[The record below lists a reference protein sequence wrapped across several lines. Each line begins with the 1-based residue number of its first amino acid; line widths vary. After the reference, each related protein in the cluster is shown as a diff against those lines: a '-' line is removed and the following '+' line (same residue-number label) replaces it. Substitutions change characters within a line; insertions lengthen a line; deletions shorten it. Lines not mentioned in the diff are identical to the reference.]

1 MLGPAPGGLHQPG
14 RAGARLSLDARSG
27 GRDGLAV
34 RPGRLLTLALVL
46 AALSGVARAEPRA
59 TPFEASGA
67 RVLPSSAEISSWL
80 ARLAE
85 VSPAA
90 ALVRFGSSVGGRP
103 LEALRLSERAAFLAE
118 GRPDPARL
126 RVLLVGSQHGTE
138 PSGAEALQ
146 QLARELALGS
156 LRPLL
161 GELDVVV
168 VASAN
173 PDGRDLRRRTN
184 AAGVNL
190 STDFVGMTQPETRA
204 LAGLLRSF
212 APHAVLDLH
221 ESALWK
227 KRTLGAQGWLT
238 DFEAQVEYANHP
250 NVEPALAALARDRF
264 VPALLGRIERAG
276 LRAQPYVGE
285 ILDAGQTLTGGG
297 LTLRNLRNYAGF
309 GGALSV
315 LVENRLDPPGQS
327 YPTPRNLAER
337 VRKQALCARAFLEL
351 AVRERGEIR
360 ARVEAARG
368 SWRRPAPVALA
379 ASWVLDPVRPALE
392 IPLRRAESGALV
404 LHRFA
409 YRGRIERA
417 DELALPDAY
426 VVPGASGALRT
437 LLAAH
442 GIALEAVASAFSA
455 QAVVQHV
462 SAVQRIPRFLG
473 GVEVA
478 AEIALA
484 TRESIEARSIE
495 AGALHISLAQ
505 PAARLVAL
513 LLEPRSTTGVF
524 RSRAFAGELELG
536 DELPVLRLPRD

>member
-1 MLGPAPGGLHQPG
+1 M
-14 RAGARLSLDARSG
+14 
-27 GRDGLAV
+27 
-34 RPGRLLTLALVL
+34 RPGRLLAL
-46 AALSGVARAEPRA
+46 AALLAVGPGSARAETAAGARAALVSA

-67 RVLPSSAEISSWL
+67 RALPTSAEISAWL

-90 ALVRFGSSVGGRP
+90 GIVRFGSSAGGRP
-103 LEALRLSERAAFLAE
+103 LEALRLSERPAFLE
-118 GRPDPARL
+118 DGRPDPARL

-146 QLARELALGS
+146 QLARELAAGS

-161 GELDVVV
+161 GSLDVVV
-168 VASAN
+168 VANAN

-190 STDFVGMTQPETRA
+190 STDFVLMTQPETRA
-204 LAGLLRSF
+204 LAELLRSF

-227 KRTLGAQGWLT
+227 RRSLGAQGWLT
-238 DFEAQVEYANHP
+238 DFETQVEYANHP

-264 VPALLGRIERAG
+264 VPALLDRIERAG

-285 ILDAGQTLTGGG
+285 IVDASQSITHGG

-309 GGALSV
+309 AGAVSI
-315 LVENRLDPPGQS
+315 LVENRLDPPGRA

-351 AVRERGEIR
+351 AVRERGSIR
-360 ARVEAARG
+360 ARVESARG

-379 ASWVLDPVRPALE
+379 ASWALDPARPAIE
-392 IPLRRAESGALV
+392 IPLRRAETGALV

-409 YRGRIERA
+409 YRGRIERGDA
-417 DELALPDAY
+417 LALPAAY
-426 VVPGASGALRT
+426 AVLGASASLRA

-442 GIALEAVASAFSA
+442 GIALEAVPAPFAA
-455 QAVVQHV
+455 QAVVQRV
-462 SAVQRIPRFLG
+462 SAVERVPRFVG

-478 AEIALA
+478 AELALA
-484 TRESIEARSIE
+484 TSESVETRALE
-495 AGALHISLAQ
+495 PGALRISLAQ

-524 RSRAFAGELELG
+524 RSRAFADGLEPG
-536 DELPVLRLPRD
+536 DELPVLRLPID